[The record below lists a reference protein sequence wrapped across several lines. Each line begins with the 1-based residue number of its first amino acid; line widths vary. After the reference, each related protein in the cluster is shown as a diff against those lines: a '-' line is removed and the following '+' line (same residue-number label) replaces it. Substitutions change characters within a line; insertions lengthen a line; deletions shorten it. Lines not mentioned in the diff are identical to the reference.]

1 VKLVPKPDGYEL
13 RTRRADKHE
22 TCEAWES
29 RDALY
34 EASQLMEGKDVL
46 ACVVIWQEVDGKG
59 ETKVYA
65 RRAGPADTTARITMS
80 KAGHYMGW
88 GG

>member
-1 VKLVPKPDGYEL
+1 VKLVPKPEGYEL
-13 RTRRADKHE
+13 RTRRADKQE
-22 TCEAWES
+22 SCEAWEP

-34 EASQLMEGKDVL
+34 EASNLMDGKDVR

-59 ETKVYA
+59 ETRIHA
-65 RRAGPADTTARITMS
+65 RRAGPADLTARITMQ

-88 GG
+88 GE